1 MKKIATGNKA
11 VAEAVKQIMP
21 DVVAAYPITPQTE
34 IVEQVAEFVSSG
46 ELKTRYIPV
55 ESEHSAMAACIGA
68 SITGARTFTAT
79 SSHGLLYMHEMTNW
93 AAGARLPIVMANVN
107 RSLGPGWNIWAEHT
121 DALQERDTGWLQVYV
136 STVQEA
142 YDATLMA
149 FRIAEHNDVLLPV
162 MVNLDGFLLSHI
174 MQPLDTVELG
184 DFIPPLRLP
193 HAIDVKNPAGYG
205 GLTGPDQ
212 HFRMRW
218 DIECSMRDSVKVI
231 EATEREFARRFG
243 RTYGFVEEYQCD
255 DAEVVVVA
263 MGTLGKE
270 AEVAI
275 DLLRKE
281 GVKAGSMRL
290 RWLRPFPRLNLKGK
304 QVVVIDRDYSFGR
317 GGILATEIMAQTKEE
332 VASVIAGI
340 GGQEV
345 TYEDVADFIRNRRM
359 GYRVLVRGEQQCLR
373 SVSTPVEVRAALP
386 PHVSLRLLQSMME
399 NMQPPP
405 RSMELSAGGHLSS
418 LSSGSMTNPS
428 GSTAR

>member
-11 VAEAVKQIMP
+11 VAEAVKQLKPSVI
-21 DVVAAYPITPQTE
+21 AAYPITPQTE
-34 IVEQVAEFVSSG
+34 VVEQIAEFVSSG
-46 ELKTRYIPV
+46 ELESRYIAV

-93 AAGARLPIVMANVN
+93 AAGARLPVVMANIN

-121 DALQERDTGWLQVYV
+121 DSLQERDTGWLQVYV

-142 YDATLMA
+142 YDVTLMA

-174 MQPLDTVELG
+174 MQPLDTVDIG
-184 DFIPPLRLP
+184 DFVPPLHLP
-193 HAIDVKNPAGYG
+193 YALDVKNPAGYG

-212 HFRMRW
+212 QFRFRW
-218 DIECSMRDSVKVI
+218 DIERSMRDAVKVI
-231 EATEREFARRFG
+231 EETERDFAKRFG
-243 RTYGFVEEYQCD
+243 RKYGFTEDYRCE
-255 DAEVVVVA
+255 DAEVIVVA

-270 AEVAI
+270 TEVAI

-281 GVKAGSMRL
+281 GIKAGSMRL

-317 GGILATEIMAQTKEE
+317 GGILATEIVAQTRED
-332 VASVIAGI
+332 VFSVIAGL

-345 TYEDVADFIRNRRM
+345 TYEDVANFVRKRRM
-359 GYRVLVRGEQQCLR
+359 GDEFWFGVNN
-373 SVSTPVEVRAALP
+373 
-386 PHVSLRLLQSMME
+386 HV
-399 NMQPPP
+399 
-405 RSMELSAGGHLSS
+405 
-418 LSSGSMTNPS
+418 
-428 GSTAR
+428 

>member
-1 MKKIATGNKA
+1 
-11 VAEAVKQIMP
+11 
-21 DVVAAYPITPQTE
+21 
-34 IVEQVAEFVSSG
+34 
-46 ELKTRYIPV
+46 
-55 ESEHSAMAACIGA
+55 MAACIGA

-93 AAGARLPIVMANVN
+93 AAGARVPIVMANVN

-142 YDATLMA
+142 YDTTLTA

-174 MQPLDTVELG
+174 MQPLETVEPG
-184 DFIPPLRLP
+184 DFVPPLHLP

-212 HFRMRW
+212 HFKFRW
-218 DIECSMRDSVKVI
+218 DIERSMRDSVRVI
-231 EATEREFARRFG
+231 QETEAEFARRFG
-243 RTYGFVEEYQCD
+243 RKYGFTEDYRCE
-255 DAEVVVVA
+255 DADVIIVA

-275 DLLRKE
+275 DLIRNE

-290 RWLRPFPRLNLKGK
+290 RWFRPFPQLDLKGR
-304 QVVVIDRDYSFGR
+304 QVVVIDRDYSFGH
-317 GGILATEIMAQTKEE
+317 GGILAKSIEAQTKEP
-332 VASVIAGI
+332 VFSVIAGL

-345 TYEDVADFIRNRRM
+345 TYKDIADFVRKRRM
-359 GYRVLVRGEQQCLR
+359 GGEFWFG
-373 SVSTPVEVRAALP
+373 VNGNV
-386 PHVSLRLLQSMME
+386 
-399 NMQPPP
+399 
-405 RSMELSAGGHLSS
+405 
-418 LSSGSMTNPS
+418 
-428 GSTAR
+428 